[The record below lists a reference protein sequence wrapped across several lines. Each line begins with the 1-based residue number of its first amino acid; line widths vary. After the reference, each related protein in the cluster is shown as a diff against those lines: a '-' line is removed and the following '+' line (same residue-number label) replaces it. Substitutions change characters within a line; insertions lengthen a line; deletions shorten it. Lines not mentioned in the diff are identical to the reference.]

1 MVLCGTSVPKS
12 SILVS
17 FLFRGDVRLRPMTF
31 ISPGVATAATVVVVG
46 PSLSSASLACA
57 EPAIAPS
64 TSNVP
69 LPIVFN
75 PPVSPTNSTDE
86 VVVAASPAP
95 VPVLVASPSLRRV
108 NETDPVHTLLVESSP
123 ALTFPVPFVVPAPD
137 PETKCRSLRDRSLPR
152 RRFTHSAFPRMESM
166 RSDAD
171 EEGGIMTE
179 NSLTHVPSS

>member
-1 MVLCGTSVPKS
+1 
-12 SILVS
+12 
-17 FLFRGDVRLRPMTF
+17 MTF

-123 ALTFPVPFVVPAPD
+123 ALTFPVPFAVPAPD